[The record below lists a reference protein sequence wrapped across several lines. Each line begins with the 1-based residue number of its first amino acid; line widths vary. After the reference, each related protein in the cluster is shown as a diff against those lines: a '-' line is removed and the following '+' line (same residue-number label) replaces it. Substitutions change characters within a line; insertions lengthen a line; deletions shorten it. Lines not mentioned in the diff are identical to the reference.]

1 MSRRRLIMMLF
12 SFSDETKAF
21 ISRVEAD
28 GGSIESP
35 NCIDKKLKAD
45 YFADLTQLFIDRVI
59 ADSGKYEAAQCIDE
73 KLQLT

>member
-12 SFSDETKAF
+12 GFSDETKAF

-28 GGSIESP
+28 GGIIESP
-35 NCIDKKLKAD
+35 NCVDKKLRAD
-45 YFADLTQLFIDRVI
+45 YFADLTQLFIDRVV
-59 ADSGKYEAAQCIDE
+59 ADSGRYESPECIDE

>member
-12 SFSDETKAF
+12 SFSVETRAF

-35 NCIDKKLKAD
+35 K
-45 YFADLTQLFIDRVI
+45 
-59 ADSGKYEAAQCIDE
+59 CIDE
-73 KLQLT
+73 KLELI

>member
-1 MSRRRLIMMLF
+1 MSRRRVMMMLF
-12 SFSDETKAF
+12 GFSVETKEF
-21 ISRVEAD
+21 ISRIEAD
-28 GGSIESP
+28 GGIVESP

-45 YFADLTQLFIDRVI
+45 YYADLTQLFIDRVI

>member
-1 MSRRRLIMMLF
+1 MMLF

-35 NCIDKKLKAD
+35 H
-45 YFADLTQLFIDRVI
+45 F
-59 ADSGKYEAAQCIDE
+59 IDE
-73 KLQLT
+73 KLELI

>member
-1 MSRRRLIMMLF
+1 MSRRRVMMLLLGF
-12 SFSDETKAF
+12 SIETKGF
-21 ISRVEAD
+21 ISRIQAD
-28 GGSIESP
+28 GGVIESP

-45 YFADLTQLFIDRVI
+45 YYADLTQLFIDRVI